1 MNQKK
6 FLTMVSLLFLL
17 STATR
22 AFAAEDLLSINKT
35 VIIEI
40 IIFIAAI
47 FILNKLVFKPFI
59 ELIDRREKLTK
70 GALNEAKEVEEKV
83 KDIIREYET
92 KINEARVVALE
103 ERSKI
108 VKEAETAANGIISQ
122 AREETAGLVEEAK
135 HKLETETQAIKEKLK
150 GDVQILAKEIA
161 SKILGR
167 EAGI

>member
-1 MNQKK
+1 
-6 FLTMVSLLFLL
+6 MVSLLFLL
-17 STATR
+17 STATL
-22 AFAAEDLLSINKT
+22 AFAAEDLLSVNKT

-70 GALNEAKEVEEKV
+70 GALHEAKEVEEKV

-135 HKLETETQAIKEKLK
+135 HKLETETLAIKEKLK

-167 EAGI
+167 EASV